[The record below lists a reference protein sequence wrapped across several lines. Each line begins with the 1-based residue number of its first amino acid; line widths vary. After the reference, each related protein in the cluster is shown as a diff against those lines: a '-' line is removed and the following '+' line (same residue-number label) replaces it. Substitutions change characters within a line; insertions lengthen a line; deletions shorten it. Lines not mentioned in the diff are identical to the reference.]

1 MSLIFRQKSSYKGLF
16 PSSYNERK
24 IKRRGKYTYIME
36 LYFIRHGQSQ
46 NNANWNNSEYQESP
60 DPALTEMGH
69 EQARLLADFLKK
81 NQTITDGKVW
91 NIQNRYGF
99 GLTHIYT
106 SMMERAVYTA
116 APTAQALNI
125 PLLAWKEIHEE
136 GGIFS
141 RGEKRSTPQS
151 GSVDKSSIQGLPGRP
166 RSFFTENFPMLTLPE
181 GFDETG
187 WWNRPFETEEE
198 RQPRA
203 DQVLAD
209 LIARHKDQEGQS
221 VHRIAFVS
229 HGGFFMRL
237 VCAILKL
244 PWRQAALGMRSWFIL
259 NNCSISRFDI
269 HKEEINIAYLNRTDH
284 LPDHLIT

>member
-1 MSLIFRQKSSYKGLF
+1 
-16 PSSYNERK
+16 
-24 IKRRGKYTYIME
+24 ME

-46 NNANWNNSEYQESP
+46 NNASWDNPDYKENP
-60 DPALTEMGH
+60 DPALTEIGH
-69 EQARLLADFLKK
+69 EQARLLAEFLKK
-81 NQTITDGKVW
+81 NQTITNDKVW

-116 APTAQALNI
+116 APTAQALEI
-125 PLLAWKEIHEE
+125 PLIAWKEIHEE

-141 RGEKRSTPQS
+141 RG
-151 GSVDKSSIQGLPGRP
+151 DKSNVLGLPGRP
-166 RSFFTENFPMLTLPE
+166 RSFFAENFPTLTLPE
-181 GFDETG
+181 ELDETG
-187 WWNRPFETEEE
+187 WWNRPFEAEEE

-203 DQVLAD
+203 DQVFAHL
-209 LIARHKDQEGQS
+209 LARHKDQEAQS
-221 VHRIAFVS
+221 EHRVAFVS

-237 VCAILKL
+237 ICAILKL
-244 PWRQAALGMRSWFIL
+244 PWRQAAFSMKSWFIL

-284 LPDHLIT
+284 LSDHLIT

>member
-1 MSLIFRQKSSYKGLF
+1 
-16 PSSYNERK
+16 
-24 IKRRGKYTYIME
+24 ME

-46 NNANWNNSEYQESP
+46 NNANWNNQDYKESP
-60 DPALTEMGH
+60 DPALTEIGH
-69 EQARLLADFLKK
+69 EQARLLAEFLKK
-81 NQTITDGKVW
+81 NQTITDDKVW
-91 NIQNRYGF
+91 NVQNRYGF

-116 APTAQALNI
+116 APISQVLDI
-125 PLLAWKEIHEE
+125 PLIAWKEIHEE

-141 RGEKRSTPQS
+141 RGDKRSSP
-151 GSVDKSSIQGLPGRP
+151 VDKSNSTGLPGRP
-166 RSFFTENFPMLTLPE
+166 RSFFAQNFPTLTLPE
-181 GFDETG
+181 ELDETG

-203 DQVLAD
+203 DQVLEE
-209 LIARHKDQEGQS
+209 IVARHQDREGQPE
-221 VHRIAFVS
+221 HRVAFVS

-237 VCAILKL
+237 ICAMLKL
-244 PWRQAALGMRSWFIL
+244 PWRQAALGKRSWFML

>member
-1 MSLIFRQKSSYKGLF
+1 
-16 PSSYNERK
+16 
-24 IKRRGKYTYIME
+24 ME

-60 DPALTEMGH
+60 DPALTELGH
-69 EQARLLADFLKK
+69 EQARLLAEFLKK
-81 NQTITDGKVW
+81 HQTITDDKVW

-99 GLTHIYT
+99 GLTDIYT

-116 APTAQALNI
+116 APIANVLDL
-125 PLLAWKEIHEE
+125 PLKAWKEIHEE
-136 GGIFS
+136 GGLYS
-141 RGEKRSTPQS
+141 RG
-151 GSVDKSSIQGLPGRP
+151 DKANMAGLPGRP
-166 RSFFTENFPMLTLPE
+166 RSFFIQNFPKLTLPDDL
-181 GFDETG
+181 DETG
-187 WWNRPFETEEE
+187 WWNRPFEADEE

-209 LIARHKDQEGQS
+209 LVARHKDREGEP
-221 VHRIAFVS
+221 VHRVAFVS

-237 VCAILKL
+237 VCAMLKL
-244 PWRQAALGMRSWFIL
+244 PWRQAAFGMRSWIML

-269 HKEEINIAYLNRTDH
+269 HKEEINFAYLNRTDF